1 MALEEGLSSKLYEPK
16 IVLVIKT
23 EIVFDKTFIDFL
35 QQTLLYYHDRNTLLS
50 QALFLRM
57 NDVNVY
63 ILSTYEAAF
72 SIFFLSRATL
82 KI

>member
-16 IVLVIKT
+16 IVLVIET

-72 SIFFLSRATL
+72 SIFYHGPL
-82 KI
+82 